1 MGTGRE
7 QIMDRFDEMSDH
19 QVTWLDITSTFVLLA
34 FILGILA
41 LVGLF
46 AGSPHKGQE
55 PLGSEGAVFDGPP
68 AVAPE
73 PATAE
78 DAVVERYVADW

>member
-1 MGTGRE
+1 MEDRKE
-7 QIMDRFDEMSDH
+7 HIMDRFDEMSDH

-34 FILGILA
+34 FILGGLA

-46 AGSPHKGQE
+46 AGSPHNRPE
-55 PLGSEGAVFDGPP
+55 PLMSGSEGAVFDGPP
-68 AVAPE
+68 PVA

-78 DAVVERYVADW
+78 DAVVERYVAD